1 MLRAYVGCATA
12 LFGDVAQADVIK
24 LHKATRKVTFLVY
37 DEFDGN
43 PLPVLRRRIKVNL
56 RTRWVEVFDHSADG
70 QLLFYKERLLAVA
83 DNRQAQLKA
92 FSAKVRKLGIP
103 EAFGTRPYR
112 EEFSRLL
119 DQAGL
124 NENLNRRRSRVTF
137 G

>member
-1 MLRAYVGCATA
+1 M
-12 LFGDVAQADVIK
+12 
-24 LHKATRKVTFLVY
+24 
-37 DEFDGN
+37 
-43 PLPVLRRRIKVNL
+43 LRRRIKVNL

-124 NENLNRRRSRVTF
+124 NEHLNRRRSRVTF